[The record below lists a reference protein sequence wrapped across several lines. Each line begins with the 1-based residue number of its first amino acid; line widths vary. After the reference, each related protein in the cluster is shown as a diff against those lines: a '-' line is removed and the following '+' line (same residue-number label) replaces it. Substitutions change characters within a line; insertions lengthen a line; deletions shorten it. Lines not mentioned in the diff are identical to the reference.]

1 MTPVGAWGA
10 CLLLACTFVGTLYLM
25 DSGIAARD
33 HPATIKCL
41 PCPTALSLLLQR
53 PPLRGEG
60 DGAYNNTIH
69 ISFTSVVPPKLNP
82 PLRPTPSPL
91 VRLIRAR
98 GVCGVWVCAGDG
110 SAP

>member
-82 PLRPTPSPL
+82 PLSLAAIQR
-91 VRLIRAR
+91 RRR
-98 GVCGVWVCAGDG
+98 
-110 SAP
+110 